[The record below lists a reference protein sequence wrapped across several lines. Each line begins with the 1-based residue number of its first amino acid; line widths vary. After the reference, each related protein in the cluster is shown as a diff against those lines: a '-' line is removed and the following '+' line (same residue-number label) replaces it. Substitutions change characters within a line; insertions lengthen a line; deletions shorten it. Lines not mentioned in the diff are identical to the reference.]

1 MLPTMLSAPLFR
13 TCDGSEI
20 EIEKLSLTF
29 IIHHAE
35 NSDPEY
41 MNLDIIPSLCRVMSA
56 VL

>member
-1 MLPTMLSAPLFR
+1 MLPIMLSAPVFR

-41 MNLDIIPSLCRVMSA
+41 MNLDIIPSLCRVMST